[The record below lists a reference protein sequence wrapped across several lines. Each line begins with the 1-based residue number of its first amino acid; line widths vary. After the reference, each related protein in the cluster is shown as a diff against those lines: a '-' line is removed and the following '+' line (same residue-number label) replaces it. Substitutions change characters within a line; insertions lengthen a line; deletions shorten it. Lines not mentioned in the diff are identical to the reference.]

1 MERAIVLMSN
11 RFRNSPS
18 ANLLHVATL
27 GRTVGLKGDMKLN
40 LYTDFPEQF
49 KANSS
54 FTLENGKDIILASY
68 NPDRQLAHIKGIDSP
83 EAAKALTNAKLFT
96 TFEVTRERC
105 NLGENEFFWFDL
117 IGASVVEGESVLGK
131 VQEIERIGPLDYLL
145 VTTEASL
152 VAKELPATFL
162 IPYIDRFV
170 LKADAIAKVIT
181 VEGGLDL
188 LEAS

>member
-1 MERAIVLMSN
+1 MSN
-11 RFRNSPS
+11 RFRNSAP

-40 LYTDFPEQF
+40 LSTDFPEQF
-49 KANSS
+49 SANAS
-54 FTLENGKDIILASY
+54 FTLENGKEIVLASY
-68 NPDRQLAHIKGIDSP
+68 NPDRELVHLKGIDTP

-96 TFEVTRERC
+96 TYEATRERC
-105 NLGENEFFWFDL
+105 TLSEGEFFWFDL
-117 IGASVVEGESVLGK
+117 LGANVVEGESVLGK

-145 VTTEASL
+145 VATEASL

-170 LKADAIAKVIT
+170 LKADAVAKVIT
-181 VEGGLDL
+181 VEGALDL

>member
-1 MERAIVLMSN
+1 MSN

-18 ANLLHVATL
+18 ADLLHVATL
-27 GRTVGLKGDMKLN
+27 GRVVGLKGDMKLN
-40 LYTDFPEQF
+40 LSTDFPEQF
-49 KANSS
+49 APNVS
-54 FTLENGKDIILASY
+54 FTLENGKEVTLVSY
-68 NPDRQLAHIKGIDSP
+68 NPDRELVHLKGIDSP

-96 TFEVTRERC
+96 TFEATRERC
-105 NLGENEFFWFDL
+105 NLGEGEFFWFDL
-117 IGASVVEGESVLGK
+117 LGSSVIEGEMLLGK

-145 VTTEASL
+145 VATDSAL
-152 VAKELPATFL
+152 VSRELPATFL

-170 LKADAIAKVIT
+170 LNADPKTKIIT

>member
-1 MERAIVLMSN
+1 MSN
-11 RFRNSPS
+11 RFRNSPPQD
-18 ANLLHVATL
+18 LLHVATL

-40 LYTDFPEQF
+40 LSTDFPEQF
-49 KANSS
+49 SANAS
-54 FTLENGKDIILASY
+54 FILENGKEITLSSY
-68 NPDRQLAHIKGIDSP
+68 NPDRELVHLKGIDSP

-96 TFEVTRERC
+96 TFEATRERC
-105 NLGENEFFWFDL
+105 NLGEGEFFWFDL
-117 IGASVVEGESVLGK
+117 LGSSVKEGEIILGK

-145 VTTEASL
+145 VATDASF
-152 VAKELPATFL
+152 VSKDLPSTFL

-170 LKADAIAKVIT
+170 LKTDAVAKVVT